1 MYDRGQKRVWGSRQR
16 LGEGWLKKHALTTT
30 SQIVGCGA
38 SVKARGTVMSEW
50 HLVLRGR
57 VGQNFRGF
65 DRGSGDERVE
75 VWGRAF
81 GAVNEAW
88 VLRGVLWNGD
98 IFWKVGN
105 GE

>member
-65 DRGSGDERVE
+65 DR
-75 VWGRAF
+75 
-81 GAVNEAW
+81 
-88 VLRGVLWNGD
+88 VLAKVIRGKRNKRHLNQ
-98 IFWKVGN
+98 KR
-105 GE
+105 